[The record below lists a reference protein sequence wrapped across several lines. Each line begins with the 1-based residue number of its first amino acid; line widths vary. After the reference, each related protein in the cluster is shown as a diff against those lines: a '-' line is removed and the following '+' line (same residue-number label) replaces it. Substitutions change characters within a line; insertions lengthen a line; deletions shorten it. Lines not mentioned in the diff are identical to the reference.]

1 MITKKTAAQGVTD
14 PRTAINQNLS
24 GFDDKDKRFVTQYQ
38 TVYQLFQQQPQTMLQ
53 VSIKSGILRANICR
67 YIADMEQKGIIQIIK
82 TGRCPLTK
90 HSAGFYSTDKALFNK
105 KIAQPS
111 LFDTLWQE

>member
-1 MITKKTAAQGVTD
+1 MITKTTAAPANVPD
-14 PRTAINQNLS
+14 TAIIENERFS
-24 GFDDKDKRFVTQYQ
+24 ADKDTRFVTQFR
-38 TVYQLFQQQPQTMLQ
+38 TVYHLFQQQPQTMLQ

-82 TGRCPLTK
+82 TGRCPFSK

-111 LFDTLWQE
+111 LFDALWQE